1 MKRLMFLC
9 AVLGLVS
16 ACNPE
21 ENGAEVDNNPK
32 ETAVTGSATGITEFS
47 AVLAGYANITPEMG
61 NVTMGIL
68 YSTNDNPS
76 LENSIEI
83 SSKELD
89 GDNQFTIKAT
99 SLSSNT
105 TYYYKAFVQYGGV
118 YRYGVVRSFS
128 TLNVAAKVNTIAPS
142 AIGMFSATLKGSL
155 SVESQS
161 DLEKSVWFLYG
172 QESSIASLI
181 KSGVSVTSSLSAD
194 NSFSNQLSDLDYG

>member
-32 ETAVTGSATGITEFS
+32 ETVVTGSATGITEFS

-68 YSTNDNPS
+68 YSTNDSPS

-105 TYYYKAFVQYGGV
+105 TYYYKA
-118 YRYGVVRSFS
+118 
-128 TLNVAAKVNTIAPS
+128 L
-142 AIGMFSATLKGSL
+142 L
-155 SVESQS
+155 S
-161 DLEKSVWFLYG
+161 
-172 QESSIASLI
+172 
-181 KSGVSVTSSLSAD
+181 
-194 NSFSNQLSDLDYG
+194 